1 MFWFQAGTEKVDN
14 CCCATRD
21 GQTSG
26 SMSSVNL
33 QEAQTLFVVLLLYTA
48 SIVVEYRSKTEC

>member
-1 MFWFQAGTEKVDN
+1 MLQFQAGTEKVDN
-14 CCCATRD
+14 RCCATRD

-33 QEAQTLFVVLLLYTA
+33 QEALRLFL
-48 SIVVEYRSKTEC
+48 